1 MASILSENPLE
12 SQNQNQT
19 NNPISMVNTMIGQ
32 ILNSSNPQQT
42 FNQVLSQNQDAQNAM
57 NLINQY
63 GNGDPKQAFINYAN
77 QTGKQGLAKQILQRF
92 GLN

>member
-12 SQNQNQT
+12 SQDQKQT
-19 NNPISMVNTMIGQ
+19 NDPFGMINTMIGQ

-42 FNQVLSQNQDAQNAM
+42 FNQVLSQNQDAKNAM

-63 GNGDPKQAFINYAN
+63 GNGDPKQAFMNYAN
-77 QTGKQGLAKQILQRF
+77 QTGKQEMAKRILQKF
-92 GLN
+92 GLS